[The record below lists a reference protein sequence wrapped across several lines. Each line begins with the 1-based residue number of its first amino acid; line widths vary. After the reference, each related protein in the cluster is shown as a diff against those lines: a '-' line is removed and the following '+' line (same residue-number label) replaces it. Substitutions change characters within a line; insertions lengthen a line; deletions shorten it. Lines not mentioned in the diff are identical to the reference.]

1 MELNN
6 NQLENNQQLDN
17 YIEKKVKE
25 TLIESLENYVE
36 NLKKGEVPKEITI
49 NDYISIDRI
58 EGNIAVCELS
68 DGTMLDINKNEFKF
82 SVTEGDIIKVEL
94 KYENGKQKEYTI
106 LEKDEE
112 EKIRRIQAIKEKMDK
127 IKMSH

>member
-6 NQLENNQQLDN
+6 NLENQQLDN
-17 YIEKKVKE
+17 YIENKVKE

-36 NLKKGEVPKEITI
+36 NLKNNKTQKEITI
-49 NDYISIDRI
+49 KDYMSIDRI
-58 EGNIAVCELS
+58 EDNIAVCELS
-68 DGTMLDINKNEFKF
+68 DGTMLDINRNEFKF
-82 SVTEGDIIKVEL
+82 NIEEGDIIKVEL
-94 KYENGKQKEYTI
+94 KYEEGKQKEYKI

-112 EKIRRIQAIKEKMDK
+112 EKLRRIQAIKEKMDK